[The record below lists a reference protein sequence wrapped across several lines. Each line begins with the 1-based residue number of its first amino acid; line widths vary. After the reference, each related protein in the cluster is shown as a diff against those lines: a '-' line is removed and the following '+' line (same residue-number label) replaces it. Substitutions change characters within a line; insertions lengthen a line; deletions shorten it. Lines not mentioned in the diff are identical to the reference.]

1 MRWKVQ
7 CNRKKQKEKE
17 KRWIEDMKKRNNI
30 KCKKRGTERKNNCK
44 NKNQKNNCDD
54 MSSIKCEKKKKK
66 EWRNNVRSLQVIQV
80 LTVDTF

>member
-1 MRWKVQ
+1 M
-7 CNRKKQKEKE
+7 KEKNNM
-17 KRWIEDMKKRNNI
+17 IIIHNNI

-66 EWRNNVRSLQVIQV
+66 E
-80 LTVDTF
+80 